1 MNNIYLSNFFSN
13 DLNILYIAYSFII
26 VIYGNTPNNLFFN
39 NISEEEIKLIN
50 DKMLNSQKYTNLYRN
65 NYELN
70 EKILIHTIFFYQ
82 IILLKEKVKIME
94 FII

>member
-26 VIYGNTPNNLFFN
+26 VIFGNTPNNLFFN

-50 DKMLNSQKYTNLYRN
+50 DKMLINTYNFFLSN
-65 NYELN
+65 N
-70 EKILIHTIFFYQ
+70 TIKRKGKNNGIYY
-82 IILLKEKVKIME
+82 INVKI
-94 FII
+94 IKIYS